1 VAARAHSDA
10 EVEHL
15 RLRGAE
21 VVIMGEQ
28 EIARRMI
35 EYVVEQR

>member
-1 VAARAHSDA
+1 
-10 EVEHL
+10 VEHL